1 MPIQILDVEVIP
13 WGDDVQDRWAVAIRY
28 SNGRRQLI
36 ELGNRFQAEKEANRL
51 RREEIKSSLLGGFE
65 TNGGHFRLTHAL
77 RAFYPRAIS
86 YAGRGSMLLGRDQTW
101 AVVFILALLALIFA
115 GALLIGMWLR

>member
-13 WGDDVQDRWAVAIRY
+13 WGDEQDRWAVAIRY

-51 RREEIKSSLLGGFE
+51 RREEMKSSLLGGFE
-65 TNGGHFRLTHAL
+65 TNGGHFSLTHAL

-86 YAGRGSMLLGRDQTW
+86 YTGRGLIFLGRNQTW
-101 AVVFILALLALIFA
+101 AVVFVLALLALIFA
-115 GALLIGMWLR
+115 GALLLGMWSR